1 MRQQGYAPTQAEL
14 ARYAKAAEMGAS
26 ATDFA
31 AWCRETGY
39 KDPSF
44 EELISFFAPFDPEGS
59 GFVPSRVFR
68 QLLSHGEAF
77 DGKELDAAL
86 GEIRAKAGAGGEDL
100 VNYRDFVTLALERC
114 AGWTVGQVASE
125 GRLPSSYSAQ
135 QAGEVLL
142 VALPI
147 AEAPQNGPALV
158 AALQQRCRVSGR
170 ARRRLRCLADG
181 GGAGRALSPEEL
193 AQALYPI
200 PDEVPEPLPEGQA
213 AEGDLQLQEILNHNV
228 LAPSGRFTV
237 WMPEFCSLMKSV
249 RCGSQQRRR
258 GAGCLTEVFVLE
270 GGSAALYGLPS
281 IFNHCCDGQ
290 GGSTMKLILT
300 FLDKAM
306 IFTATRDMDA
316 GEELCHRYFDVE
328 GDLAERHGQSTRWE
342 FACRCT
348 RCAFEADILPK
359 SPAADVVHRT
369 VTEFK
374 EELRFEMRALS
385 EALKV
390 PQLLM
395 LVDWD
400 TSQSLT
406 NPPDDDEQAALVMEG
421 DVEQDRKRGEAR
433 KGNKARIGGAVAGG
447 DESEDGYDGLGM
459 VKADVE
465 DDGSPRCEVVAGPRG
480 LLVIL

>member
-228 LAPSGRFTV
+228 
-237 WMPEFCSLMKSV
+237 
-249 RCGSQQRRR
+249 
-258 GAGCLTEVFVLE
+258 FVLE
-270 GGSAALYGLPS
+270 GG
-281 IFNHCCDGQ
+281 CDGQ

-316 GEELCHRYFDVE
+316 GEELCSGPTALLQGHRYFDVE
-328 GDLAERHGQSTRWE
+328 GDLAERHGVDPGGISEAAGQGVLGQSTRWE

-369 VTEFK
+369 VTEPLPRHPSSNDWSGEGSKKSFVSK
-374 EELRFEMRALS
+374 CRRLTGGYPECKRRALS

-406 NPPDDDEQAALVMEG
+406 NPPDDDEQAALVME
-421 DVEQDRKRGEAR
+421 
-433 KGNKARIGGAVAGG
+433 VAGG